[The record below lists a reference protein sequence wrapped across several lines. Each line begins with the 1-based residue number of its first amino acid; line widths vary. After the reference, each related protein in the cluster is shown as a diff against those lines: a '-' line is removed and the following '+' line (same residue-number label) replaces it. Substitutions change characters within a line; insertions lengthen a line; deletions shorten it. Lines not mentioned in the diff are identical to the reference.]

1 MVLQGHFIVGL
12 LCSLESAGGGCHFS
26 LDAAC
31 CSSDCKWF
39 LTLLCFFFFFLPPL
53 FNFLT
58 ILFKQQVEKSLE
70 LKLLSSAAG
79 FEHSIKEN
87 TLNFLVLP
95 SGIKNQCIPCTV

>member
-1 MVLQGHFIVGL
+1 MVILLLGCCVLGSLLEAAAIFPQMQPAVIVTANG
-12 LCSLESAGGGCHFS
+12 FS
-26 LDAAC
+26 
-31 CSSDCKWF
+31 SFSV
-39 LTLLCFFFFFLPPL
+39 FFFFPPP

-70 LKLLSSAAG
+70 LKPLSGAG

-95 SGIKNQCIPCTV
+95 TGIKNQCIPCTV